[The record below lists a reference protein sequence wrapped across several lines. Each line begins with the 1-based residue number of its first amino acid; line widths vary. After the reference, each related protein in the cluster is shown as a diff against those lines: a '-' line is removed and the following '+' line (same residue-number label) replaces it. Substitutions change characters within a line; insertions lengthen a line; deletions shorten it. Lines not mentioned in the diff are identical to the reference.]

1 MELNNSRLRSS
12 CAFGTPTWP
21 ARRAP
26 SLLDVATNLPVETPD
41 VPPVSSATGID
52 TDRVDS

>member
-12 CAFGTPTWP
+12 CAFGTTTWT

-26 SLLDVATNLPVETPD
+26 SLLDVATNLRVE
-41 VPPVSSATGID
+41 SAVRSAGELGY
-52 TDRVDS
+52 RN